1 MKTIKNT
8 FALLFAVLSF
18 AACTD
23 QTIEPA
29 KPAYPSQLGIV
40 RPDTTV
46 TGPVQL
52 TTENDDNQLKA
63 VQPRTSV
70 SGEQPGRSPFQLA
83 SVDSPE
89 PVDVPRPVEVPRP
102 AVMPVIALDSL
113 AQ

>member
-8 FALLFAVLSF
+8 FALSF

-40 RPDTTV
+40 RPDTAV

-52 TTENDDNQLKA
+52 TTENDDNQRGS
-63 VQPRTSV
+63 VQPRRSG
-70 SGEQPGRSPFQLA
+70 SGEQPGHSPHQLA

-89 PVDVPRPVEVPRP
+89 PVDVPRP
-102 AVMPVIALDSL
+102 AVMPVVALDTL